1 MGAAMKAI
9 IERQLYHPAVVLP
22 MVSLIQIMVQVDFN
36 LSQAGFVVATQGARA
51 ALQRSRELICS
62 LSHCD
67 A

>member
-1 MGAAMKAI
+1 MKAI

-51 ALQRSRELICS
+51 ALQRSREMICRFQ
-62 LSHCD
+62 HCD

>member
-1 MGAAMKAI
+1 
-9 IERQLYHPAVVLP
+9 
-22 MVSLIQIMVQVDFN
+22 MVEVDFN

-62 LSHCD
+62 LSHCH